1 MPEVSAETSPGATE
15 VDEGTDTRIETGIE
29 SGIDTDESVDRRH
42 TDQGLERKQQLL
54 RTAEELFAAAGYEQT
69 RIADIC
75 SAAGVAKGLFY
86 WYFPTKESLFAELVR
101 SMRHELRRAQ
111 GAAMDPAAD
120 ALTRIRQ
127 GSVASVRFMAE
138 HRSYFGLL
146 DVERRDERLSELL
159 REGSDV
165 YAADVIR
172 LVVEA
177 QDAGL
182 VDDGDPRWYAVGVMG
197 AVSSFSNALRNGAVE
212 ADVDELATAVGQWVV
227 GGLTT
232 HLWRRDDG

>member
-1 MPEVSAETSPGATE
+1 
-15 VDEGTDTRIETGIE
+15 
-29 SGIDTDESVDRRH
+29 
-42 TDQGLERKQQLL
+42 
-54 RTAEELFAAAGYEQT
+54 
-69 RIADIC
+69 
-75 SAAGVAKGLFY
+75 
-86 WYFPTKESLFAELVR
+86 
-101 SMRHELRRAQ
+101 MRHELRRAQ
-111 GAAMDPAAD
+111 AAAMDPAAD

-212 ADVDELATAVGQWVV
+212 ADVDELATAVGAV
-227 GGLTT
+227 GGRRPDDAPVAGATTGDRQLLTSRLLT
-232 HLWRRDDG
+232 PRSLQRP